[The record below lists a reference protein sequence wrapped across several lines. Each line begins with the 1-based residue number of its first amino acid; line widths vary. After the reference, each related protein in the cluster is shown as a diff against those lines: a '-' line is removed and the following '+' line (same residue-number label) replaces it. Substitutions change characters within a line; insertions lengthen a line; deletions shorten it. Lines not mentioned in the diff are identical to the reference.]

1 MRTKKI
7 AKAWLTV
14 TIGLTMVNGF
24 SVVSAA
30 EETTSKW
37 TLIGESYENG
47 VLIRHYQDENMKDIP
62 HFFDMPEHLRT
73 FVEEASDSTLEA
85 KKRLTTYYTLA
96 KDEEMLRSLENIAI
110 PENPAKLSVTNAYE
124 NSFQQDTVNIGQFV
138 EAELKKENI
147 HDLYEVE
154 SDTSSAPIDSKE
166 VKAKD
171 SSSLSFGTIISVLAI
186 LLGIFGI
193 VIVLFKRR

>member
-7 AKAWLTV
+7 AKAWLSI

-62 HFFDMPEHLRT
+62 HFFDMPEQLRS
-73 FVEEASDSTLEA
+73 FVEESSDSPLEA
-85 KKRLTTYYTLA
+85 KKRLATYYTLA

-124 NSFQQDTVNIGQFV
+124 NSFQQDTLNIGQFV
-138 EAELKKENI
+138 ESELKKENI
-147 HDLYEVE
+147 YDLYKVE
-154 SDTSSAPIDSKE
+154 SETSTTPSDTNE
-166 VKAKD
+166 VKEKN
-171 SSSLSFGTIISVLAI
+171 SSSKSIGTIVIVMAI
-186 LLGIFGI
+186 LLGILGVVI
-193 VIVLFKRR
+193 VIFKRR